1 MIRYDSHVHTS
12 FSTDS
17 DTPME
22 EMVLTGIQKHL
33 SGITF
38 TDHMDY
44 HFPLKYVKNEK
55 CKAPFSFDFE
65 EYLSRIHE

>member
-44 HFPLKYVKNEK
+44 HFPLKYPLTFGYPNVILITVRG
-55 CKAPFSFDFE
+55 AR
-65 EYLSRIHE
+65 L